1 MPRYNTARAICMVAL
16 TTAAYGA
23 HSAETIYVAG
33 AGGSKEKFFKEKVI
47 PAFKAK
53 TGADVVY
60 VSGNSTDILAK
71 LKAQQGKQDIS
82 FAMIDDGPM
91 YQAVE
96 QNLCAKIEDAPVLK
110 DLYANARMIGDK
122 SVGLSF
128 IATGLA
134 YNKDVFAKNGWKAPT
149 SWRDLYDPKY
159 KQKVAIPPITNGYGL
174 LSLLMLSRLHSGS
187 EENMDP
193 GFGVMAKQVA
203 PNVLAWEPSPGK
215 MAQMLQTGEA
225 ALVVWGNTRVQ
236 PIIDQGAPVA
246 FVYPKEG
253 AVVLMNAGCVV
264 EGAPQ
269 AKLGQKFLQ
278 HVLSPEIQS
287 AAAES
292 EGAGPVNRQVK
303 LAPDVAGRVVY
314 GRDKVDALVSVN
326 YSVVNARRSE
336 WTQRWNRE
344 VER

>member
-1 MPRYNTARAICMVAL
+1 MSIRQTLPALSLVAL
-16 TTAAYGA
+16 SIASIGA
-23 HSAETIYVAG
+23 QAETLYIAG
-33 AGGSKEKFFKEKVI
+33 AGGSKEKFFKEQVI
-47 PAFKAK
+47 PPFVAK
-53 TGADVVY
+53 TGAEVVY
-60 VSGNSTDILAK
+60 VAGNSTDVLAK
-71 LKAQQGKQDIS
+71 LKAQKGHQEIS

-96 QNLCAKIEDAPVLK
+96 QNLCAPLPELPVLK

-134 YNKDVFAKNGWKAPT
+134 YNTEVFAKNGWAPPT
-149 SWRDLYDPKY
+149 SWNDLYDPKY

-174 LSLLMLSRLHSGS
+174 FALLMMSKLHGGS
-187 EENMDP
+187 ETAMEP
-193 GFGVMAKQVA
+193 GFDVMIDKVG

-236 PIIDQGAPVA
+236 PIVDQGAPVA

-253 AVVLMNAGCVV
+253 AVNLMSAGCVV
-264 EGAPQ
+264 EGSPSPV
-269 AKLGQKFLQ
+269 LGAQFMA
-278 HVLSPEIQS
+278 HVLSAEMQ
-287 AAAES
+287 AAAAQALGS
-292 EGAGPVNRQVK
+292 GPVNRKVD
-303 LAPDVAGRVVY
+303 LAPEVAAKVVY
-314 GRDKVDALVSVN
+314 GPDKVDALVPVN
-326 YSVVNARRSE
+326 YSIVNARRAE
-336 WTQRWNRE
+336 WTQQWNRR